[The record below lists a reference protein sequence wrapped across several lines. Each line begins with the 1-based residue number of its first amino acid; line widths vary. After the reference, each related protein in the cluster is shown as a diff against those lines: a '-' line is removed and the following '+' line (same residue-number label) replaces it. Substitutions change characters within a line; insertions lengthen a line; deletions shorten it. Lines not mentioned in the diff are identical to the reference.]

1 LYETFNLAVFYIFV
15 VKRWTGN
22 ILPLTGIEPITPT
35 LTPGRRRYF
44 TVMQVS
50 RAHSVMHS
58 TYPYTRE
65 EEILHSHAS
74 KQRDHDV
81 MHSTYPYTREE

>member
-1 LYETFNLAVFYIFV
+1 

-22 ILPLTGIEPITPT
+22 ISPLTGIEPITPT
-35 LTPGRRRYF
+35 LTPGRRRYS

-50 RAHSVMHS
+50 RGIMVAGTPHTLIPWWRRYFIVMQVSMDHGIIHS
-58 TYPYTRE
+58 TYPYTRK

-74 KQRDHDV
+74 
-81 MHSTYPYTREE
+81 